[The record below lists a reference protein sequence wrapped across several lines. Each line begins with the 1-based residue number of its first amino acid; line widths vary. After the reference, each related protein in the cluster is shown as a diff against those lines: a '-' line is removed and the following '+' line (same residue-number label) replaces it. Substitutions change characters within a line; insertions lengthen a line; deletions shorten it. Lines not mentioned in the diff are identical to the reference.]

1 MTDQNSLN
9 MRPLYFLTILIG
21 IALLT
26 GCAASLKQP
35 QRTDMLQMKSL
46 SAFNGVYQNIGTTK
60 SNDTYNTLWYH
71 LTSIGQTDTTTFP
84 NATITLFALDDE
96 KIRATWEAKGNASK
110 SIEIKGKFKNG
121 YFVAKPK
128 RSAIPIPLIY
138 GEFKNR
144 QVQLSLNQD
153 NSLHLDQL
161 HNEWGWVFLFLA
173 NNDTNTFNNYQK
185 IGEQ

>member
-1 MTDQNSLN
+1 MMTDQNPLN
-9 MRPLYFLTILIG
+9 MKLLSFLAILTSL
-21 IALLT
+21 ALLT

-46 SAFNGVYQNIGTTK
+46 SAFNGIYQNTGTSK
-60 SNDTYNTLWYH
+60 RSGNYNTLWYH
-71 LTSIGQTDTTTFP
+71 LTSIGQTDTTSLS
-84 NATITLFALDDE
+84 NATITLLALDNN
-96 KIRATWEAKGNASK
+96 KIRATWEAKGNTPK
-110 SIEIKGKFKNG
+110 SIEIKGEFKNG

-138 GEFKNR
+138 GKFKNL
-144 QVQLSLNQD
+144 QIQLSLNQD

-173 NNDTNTFNNYQK
+173 NNDTNTSNNYKK
-185 IGEQ
+185 IGE

>member
-1 MTDQNSLN
+1 MTDQNPLN
-9 MRPLYFLTILIG
+9 MKFLCFLAILTSLT
-21 IALLT
+21 LLT

-46 SAFNGVYQNIGTTK
+46 SDFNGIYQNTGTTK
-60 SNDTYNTLWYH
+60 SSGTYNTLWYH
-71 LTSIGQTDTTTFP
+71 LNSVGQTDTTTVP
-84 NATITLFALDDE
+84 NATITLLALDNE

-110 SIEIKGKFKNG
+110 SIEIKGAFKNG
-121 YFVAKPK
+121 YFIAKPK
-128 RSAIPIPLIY
+128 RNSIPIPLIY
-138 GEFKNR
+138 GKFKNT

-173 NNDTNTFNNYQK
+173 NNDTNTFNDYKK
-185 IGEQ
+185 IGE

>member
-1 MTDQNSLN
+1 MTDQNPLN
-9 MRPLYFLTILIG
+9 MKPLYLLTILTS

-46 SAFNGVYQNIGTTK
+46 SAFNGVYQNTGTTK
-60 SNDTYNTLWYH
+60 SSGTYNTLWHH
-71 LTSIGQTDTTTFP
+71 LSSIGQTDTVTSQ
-84 NATITLFALDDE
+84 NATITLLALDNN
-96 KIRATWEAKGNASK
+96 KIKATWEAKGNTPK
-110 SIEIKGKFKNG
+110 SIEIKGEFKNG

-128 RSAIPIPLIY
+128 RTAIPIPLIY
-138 GEFKNR
+138 GEFKNT

-173 NNDTNTFNNYQK
+173 NNDTNTFNNYKK
-185 IGEQ
+185 IGE